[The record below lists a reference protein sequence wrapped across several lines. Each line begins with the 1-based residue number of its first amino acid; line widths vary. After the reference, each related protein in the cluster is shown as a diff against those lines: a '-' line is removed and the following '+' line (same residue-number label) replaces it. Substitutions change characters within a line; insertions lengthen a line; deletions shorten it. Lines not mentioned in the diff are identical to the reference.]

1 MALVAGQGPASHPWA
16 KGQGH
21 GPQGLVAFGPTLA
34 MPPCKK
40 SPPGTLTR
48 SDHDARVGSVPWG
61 YDGPQKRLPACACL
75 LPIPFPREKGVTF
88 ATPGAVPGGGGL
100 LRGPAQPDAQGSA
113 LLLQL
118 FGASPQ
124 QPLGAEG

>member
-1 MALVAGQGPASHPWA
+1 M
-16 KGQGH
+16 
-21 GPQGLVAFGPTLA
+21 
-34 MPPCKK
+34 
-40 SPPGTLTR
+40 
-48 SDHDARVGSVPWG
+48 
-61 YDGPQKRLPACACL
+61 
-75 LPIPFPREKGVTF
+75 TF

-124 QPLGAEG
+124 QPIGAEG